1 MNNEETK
8 VFDQSEET
16 VLMNDTTEKTEGA
29 EATQEVKK
37 DSGVGAKVAFAAGGF
52 VAGLAAGVAGSA
64 FAADSSDEDII
75 DVVTKD
81 DTEGVPVAQVDDEA
95 TFAEA
100 FADARAQVGPGGVF
114 EWRGNVYNTY
124 YEEEWDKMSAE
135 ERAEFQSKVDY
146 EEIAGTEVVEE
157 QPVTPATEEV
167 LIATDEGVRIAQV
180 DDEDSF
186 AKAFADARAQ
196 VGPGG
201 AFEWRGNVYNTYYEE
216 EWNNMSASERAEY
229 QSKIDYESIA
239 GDTTGQAAAGQTQTV
254 MASDTQMVDTTEV
267 DGEIKVLGVEAVV
280 TEDGDQMI
288 MAGIEVDGEQA
299 LLVDVDCDG
308 TMDCLVVDADYD
320 GMIDADEVIDVSE
333 ANIEVG
339 DLMQIQGNDDMY
351 LASNDGMPDYM
362 NDADVSAM
370 A

>member
-8 VFDQSEET
+8 VLDQSEET
-16 VLMNDTTEKTEGA
+16 VLMNDATEKTEA
-29 EATQEVKK
+29 AQEVKK

-64 FAADSSDEDII
+64 FAADSSSEDVTG
-75 DVVTKD
+75 VVTKD
-81 DTEGVPVAQVDDEA
+81 DTEGVPVAKVDDEA
-95 TFAEA
+95 TFAE
-100 FADARAQVGPGGVF
+100 
-114 EWRGNVYNTY
+114 
-124 YEEEWDKMSAE
+124 
-135 ERAEFQSKVDY
+135 
-146 EEIAGTEVVEE
+146 
-157 QPVTPATEEV
+157 
-167 LIATDEGVRIAQV
+167 
-180 DDEDSF
+180 
-186 AKAFADARAQ
+186 AFADARAQ

-229 QSKIDYESIA
+229 QQKIDYQSIA
-239 GDTTGQAAAGQTQTV
+239 GDTAGQAAAGQTQTV

-267 DGEIKVLGVEAVV
+267 DGEIKVLGVEAIV
-280 TEDGDQMI
+280 TDEGDQMI

-320 GMIDADEVIDVSE
+320 GMIDTDEIIDVSD

-339 DLMQIQGNDDMY
+339 DLVQMHDNDMY
-351 LASNDGMPDYM
+351 LAANDGMPDYM
-362 NDADVSAM
+362 NDADVSTM

>member
-1 MNNEETK
+1 MSNEETK
-8 VFDQSEET
+8 VLDQSEKT

-29 EATQEVKK
+29 EATQEEKNN
-37 DSGVGAKVAFAAGGF
+37 SGIGGKAAFAVGGF
-52 VAGLAAGVAGSA
+52 AAGLAAGVAGSA

-81 DTEGVPVAQVDDEA
+81 DTEGVPVAQVDDEDS
-95 TFAEA
+95 FAKA

-146 EEIAGTEVVEE
+146 E
-157 QPVTPATEEV
+157 
-167 LIATDEGVRIAQV
+167 
-180 DDEDSF
+180 
-186 AKAFADARAQ
+186 
-196 VGPGG
+196 
-201 AFEWRGNVYNTYYEE
+201 
-216 EWNNMSASERAEY
+216 
-229 QSKIDYESIA
+229 SIA
-239 GDTTGQAAAGQTQTV
+239 GDTTGQATAGQTQTV
-254 MASDTQMVDTTEV
+254 MASDTQMVDTNEV
-267 DGEIKVLGVEAVV
+267 DGEIKVLGVEAVM

>member
-16 VLMNDTTEKTEGA
+16 VLMNDTTEKA
-29 EATQEVKK
+29 EAAQEVKK

-64 FAADSSDEDII
+64 FASSSSDEEVHK
-75 DVVTKD
+75 VVVKD
-81 DTEGVPVAQVDDEA
+81 DTEGVPVAEVDDEA

-216 EWNNMSASERAEY
+216 EWNNMSAEERAEY
-229 QSKIDYESIA
+229 QQKIDHQSIL
-239 GDTTGQAAAGQTQTV
+239 GETTDQTAAGQTQTV
-254 MASDTQMVDTTEV
+254 MASDTEMVDTTEV

-280 TEDGDQMI
+280 TDEGDQMI

-308 TMDCLVVDADYD
+308 TMDCLVVDADCD
-320 GMIDADEVIDVSE
+320 GMIDADEIVDVSD
-333 ANIEVG
+333 ANIGVG
-339 DLMQIQGNDDMY
+339 DLVEMQGNNDMY